1 MSSAITIA
9 ALGVAAGGAQAYGA
23 HQAANAQVDASGRA
37 INTTQ
42 AANRL
47 IQQQQAPYQQIGL
60 AATNQLAQLYGIQGA
75 QVDQRQV
82 GSGVFKPS
90 EIINMLQQGKSV
102 DDILQAGVLGPGQ
115 GSKELRALT
124 GAGLSSAQISQLE
137 NGTFTPQGQGAG
149 GQPGTGGAGGAPGG
163 APGQPGAPGTPDYS
177 AFYNSPDY
185 QFALQQGNQAVQRTA
200 AAGGRLASGNTLAAA
215 DQYSQ
220 GLATQNYQNY
230 LSGVRNLAGLGPAA
244 TGAANQ
250 STYNSGQS
258 IADTQVGQGAARA
271 SGIAGMY
278 NGIGSAIGYGANG
291 LQQWLNQP
299 PQYPGYDPSYGSAG
313 LPPQKVRGADGLVQT
328 FGF

>member
-23 HQAANAQVDASGRA
+23 HQAANAQVDAAGRA
-37 INTTQ
+37 INTSQ

-90 EIINMLQQGKSV
+90 EIINLLQSGKSV
-102 DDILQAGVLGPGQ
+102 DDILQMGVLGPGQ

-149 GQPGTGGAGGAPGG
+149 GAGAGGAPG

-250 STYNSGQS
+250 STYNTGQS
-258 IADTQVGQGAARA
+258 VADTQVGMGAARA

-278 NGIGSAIGYGANG
+278 NGIGGALGYGANG
-291 LQQWLNQP
+291 LQAWLNQP
-299 PQYPGYDPSYGSAG
+299 QIPSYDPSYGASG
-313 LPPQKVRGADGLVQT
+313 RPPVAIRGPDGYQNT
-328 FGF
+328 FGYSIPGHG